1 MNAKQLKLIAI
12 VLGVAVLLTLP
23 RLFRD
28 SGEGG
33 TLDVGDG
40 FSFVVTDSIA
50 GVDIVLAD
58 DAGTVRLER
67 TDAGWTV
74 DGYVADEPK
83 IRDLLDVAGRLSS
96 SELVARN
103 PSNHAG
109 LGVAEGGRRV
119 EVRTAGGDVRRFHLG
134 GRDTRSGGYFVRLP
148 GDDVVY
154 RLDGPAGGYLSRDR
168 DGWRPRLIA
177 SVDTAAVREIL
188 MRRGEREAVLRRSD
202 EGWLAED
209 VAGDAP
215 ADSALV
221 QRLLSILPSVS
232 ASGFP
237 TAEEEAAADFT
248 LPDGWFEV
256 FSEGSADVTG
266 RQLELS
272 ILLLE
277 DEERGDWVARLADG
291 TEAFR
296 LSSLTVN
303 RLLPEA
309 LVPVP

>member
-1 MNAKQLKLIAI
+1 MNAKQLKVIAI
-12 VLGVAVLLTLP
+12 VLGLAVLLYLP

-28 SGEGG
+28 SGAGG

-50 GVDIVLAD
+50 GVDIALAD
-58 DAGTVRLER
+58 GAGAIRLER

-74 DGYVADEPK
+74 DGYAAEEPR
-83 IRDLLDVAGRLSS
+83 IHDLLNVIGELSS
-96 SELVARN
+96 AEIVARN
-103 PSNHAG
+103 PSNHAN
-109 LGVAEGGRRV
+109 LGVAEGDRRI
-119 EVRTAGGDVRRFHLG
+119 EVRTAGGDVRQFHLG
-134 GRDTRSGGYFVRLP
+134 DRDTRSGGYFVRHP

-154 RLDGPAGGYLSRDR
+154 RLNSPAGGYLNRDR
-168 DGWRPRLIA
+168 DGWRPRLVA
-177 SVDTAAVREIL
+177 SVDTVGVREIL
-188 MRRGEREAVLRRSD
+188 MRRGDREAVLRRGD
-202 EGWLAED
+202 DGWR
-209 VAGDAP
+209 AGDAP

-221 QRLLSILPSVS
+221 QRLLSLLPTIS

-237 TAEEEAAADFT
+237 TEEEAAAADFT
-248 LPDGWFEV
+248 RADASFEV
-256 FSEGSADVTG
+256 FSAGGADVTD

-277 DEERGDWVARLADG
+277 DADRGDWIAHLADG

-296 LSSLTVN
+296 LSNLTVN

>member
-1 MNAKQLKLIAI
+1 MNAKQLKVIAI
-12 VLGVAVLLTLP
+12 VLGVAVLLYLP

-40 FSFVVTDSIA
+40 FSFMVTDTIA
-50 GVDIVLAD
+50 GVNIALAD
-58 DAGTVRLER
+58 NAGTVRLER

-83 IRDLLDVAGRLSS
+83 VRDLLDVIGQLSS

-119 EVRTAGGDVRRFHLG
+119 EVRTAGGEVQRFHLG
-134 GRDTRSGGYFVRLP
+134 DRDTRSGGYFVRLP

-154 RLDGPAGGYLSRDR
+154 RLDGPAGGYLNRDR

-177 SVDTAAVREIL
+177 SVDTTGVREIL
-188 MRRGEREAVLRRSD
+188 MRRGDREAVLRRSD
-202 EGWLAED
+202 RSDEGWL
-209 VAGDAP
+209 AGDAP

-221 QRLLSILPSVS
+221 QRLLSVLPSLS

-237 TAEEEAAADFT
+237 TAAEEAAADFT

-296 LSSLTVN
+296 LSSLTVD

>member
-1 MNAKQLKLIAI
+1 MNARQLKVIAV
-12 VLGVAVLLTLP
+12 VLGVAVLLFLP

-40 FSFVVTDSIA
+40 FSFVVADSVA
-50 GVDIVLAD
+50 GVDIVLAEG
-58 DAGTVRLER
+58 AGVVRLER

-83 IRDLLDVAGRLSS
+83 IRDLLDVIGNLSS
-96 SELVARN
+96 AELVARN
-103 PSNHAG
+103 PSNHTG
-109 LGVAEGGRRV
+109 LGVGEGGRRV
-119 EVRTAGGDVRRFHLG
+119 EVRTGGGDVRGFHLG
-134 GRDTRSGGYFVRLP
+134 ERDTRSGGYFVRLP

-154 RLDGPAGGYLSRDR
+154 RLDGPAGGYLNRER

-177 SVDTAAVREIL
+177 AVDTAGVREIL
-188 MRRGEREAVLRRSD
+188 MRRGEREAVLRRGED
-202 EGWLAED
+202 GWL
-209 VAGDAP
+209 AGDAP

-221 QRLLSILPSVS
+221 ERLLAMLPSVS

-237 TAEEEAAADFT
+237 TEEEEAAADFT
-248 LPDGWFEV
+248 LADASFEV
-256 FSEGSADVTG
+256 FSAGSADVTG

-296 LSSLTVN
+296 LSDLTVN

-309 LVPVP
+309 LVPVPE

>member
-1 MNAKQLKLIAI
+1 MNAKQLRVIAI
-12 VLGVAVLLTLP
+12 VLGVAVLLYLP
-23 RLFRD
+23 RLLRD

-50 GVDIVLAD
+50 SVNIALAGN
-58 DAGTVRLER
+58 AGTIRLER
-67 TDAGWTV
+67 TDPGWTV

-83 IRDLLDVAGRLSS
+83 IRDLLDVIGNLSS
-96 SELVARN
+96 AEIVARN
-103 PSNHAG
+103 PSNHAN

-119 EVRTAGGDVRRFHLG
+119 EVRTVGGDVRPFHLG
-134 GRDTRSGGYFVRLP
+134 DRDTRSGGYFVRLP

-154 RLDGPAGGYLSRDR
+154 RLDGPTGGYLNRER

-177 SVDTAAVREIL
+177 SVDPAAVREIL
-188 MRRGEREAVLRRSD
+188 LRRGDREAVLRRSG
-202 EGWLAED
+202 EGWL
-209 VAGDAP
+209 AGDAP

-221 QRLLSILPSVS
+221 ERLLSILPSVS

-237 TAEEEAAADFT
+237 SEEEEAAADFT
-248 LPDGWFEV
+248 VADASFEV
-256 FSEGSADVTG
+256 FSAGSADVTG

-277 DEERGDWVARLADG
+277 DEERGDWIARLADG
-291 TEAFR
+291 TETFR

>member
-1 MNAKQLKLIAI
+1 MNAKQLKVIAG
-12 VLGVAVLLTLP
+12 VLGAAVLLCLP
-23 RLFRD
+23 LLFRD
-28 SGEGG
+28 SGESG

-40 FSFVVTDSIA
+40 FSFVVTDSIT
-50 GVDIVLAD
+50 GVDIVLAEN
-58 DAGTVRLER
+58 AGTVRLER
-67 TDAGWTV
+67 TGAGWTV
-74 DGYVADEPK
+74 DGYVADDPK
-83 IRDLLDVAGRLSS
+83 IRDLLDVIGQLSS

-103 PSNHAG
+103 PSNHAN

-119 EVRTAGGDVRRFHLG
+119 EVRTAGGDVRRFQLG
-134 GRDTRSGGYFVRLP
+134 SRDTRSGGYFVRLP

-154 RLDGPAGGYLSRDR
+154 RLDGPAGGYLNRDR

-177 SVDTAAVREIL
+177 SVDTAGVREVL
-188 MRRGEREAVLRRSD
+188 MRRGDREAVLRRSD
-202 EGWLAED
+202 EGWL
-209 VAGDAP
+209 AGDAP

-221 QRLLSILPSVS
+221 QRLLAILSSVS

-237 TAEEEAAADFT
+237 TEEEEAAADFM
-248 LPDGWFEV
+248 LADGSFEV
-256 FSEGSADVTG
+256 FSEASADVTG
-266 RQLELS
+266 RRLELA

-277 DEERGDWVARLADG
+277 DEERGDWVARVADG